1 MGKPKSPTKTPNKN
15 ITLNK
20 TINKCV
26 DKIKKR
32 SIQQFSKLQRKK
44 VVEFAENNST
54 MTHAVIV
61 EKFGQQ
67 QQLLFTS

>member
-20 TINKCV
+20 TINKRG

-32 SIQQFSKLQRKK
+32 SIQQ
-44 VVEFAENNST
+44 
-54 MTHAVIV
+54 
-61 EKFGQQ
+61 
-67 QQLLFTS
+67 LFVHIFIIKMHG

>member
-20 TINKCV
+20 TINKRG

-32 SIQQFSKLQRKK
+32 SIQQFSKLQRKE

-54 MTHAVIV
+54 MTY
-61 EKFGQQ
+61 
-67 QQLLFTS
+67 